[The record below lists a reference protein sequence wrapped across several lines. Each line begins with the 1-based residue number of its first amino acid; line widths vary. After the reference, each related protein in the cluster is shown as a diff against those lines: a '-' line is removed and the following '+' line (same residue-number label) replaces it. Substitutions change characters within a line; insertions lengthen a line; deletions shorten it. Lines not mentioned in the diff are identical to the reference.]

1 MCVCVCVFARGM
13 GWGEV
18 KSESKNKQKS
28 AFEERKKIMRM
39 RQDLI
44 VSRKGKVDI
53 K

>member
-1 MCVCVCVFARGM
+1 MCVRVCVFARGM

-44 VSRKGKVDI
+44 VSRKGKVEI